1 MQQVVSITSQGQIT
15 LPAAIRRLF
24 GLDKFK
30 KVLVRAQTNQII
42 IEPMTDFSKMA
53 GILKNKKIK
62 KPIQEVINLEE
73 KAIETIRRRKAS

>member
-1 MQQVVSITSQGQIT
+1 MQQVVSITNQGQIT

-24 GLDKFK
+24 SLDKFK

-42 IEPMTDFSKMA
+42 VEPMPDFSKMA

-62 KPIQEVINLEE
+62 KPIQEVIKLEE
-73 KAIETIRRRKAS
+73 KAIETIRR

>member
-1 MQQVVSITSQGQIT
+1 
-15 LPAAIRRLF
+15 
-24 GLDKFK
+24 
-30 KVLVRAQTNQII
+30 
-42 IEPMTDFSKMA
+42 MTDFSKMA

>member
-15 LPAAIRRLF
+15 LPATIRRLF

-42 IEPMTDFSKMA
+42 VEPMTDFSKMA
-53 GILKNKKIK
+53 GILKSKKIK
-62 KPIQEVINLEE
+62 KPIQEVIKLEE
-73 KAIETIRRRKAS
+73 KAIETIRR

>member
-15 LPAAIRRLF
+15 LPTAIRRLF

-42 IEPMTDFSKMA
+42 VEPMTDFSKMA
-53 GILKNKKIK
+53 GILKSKKMK
-62 KPIQEVINLEE
+62 KPIQEVIKLEE
-73 KAIETIRRRKAS
+73 KAIETIRR